1 MSSIKERVPLTNI
14 KQLLNKPNQKKI
26 FEQRKKKEAK
36 IHKLEKEIKKYERK
50 RDKLIENAEKN
61 GIFNAEEYNTINTTI
76 KLLRNGT
83 LRPI

>member
-36 IHKLEKEIKKYERK
+36 INK
-50 RDKLIENAEKN
+50 
-61 GIFNAEEYNTINTTI
+61 
-76 KLLRNGT
+76 
-83 LRPI
+83 